1 MIEAAELTQPTGLS
15 HEASTAHQWF
25 VGIDWGD
32 QNHQVYVLD
41 RQRRRVG
48 ERVVPHDGA
57 SLAQLATWV
66 RQVAGGVPSQV
77 AVAIEMPRGAIV
89 ETLLEQGFEVFAIN
103 PKQLDRFRDRHTVA
117 GAKDDRRDA
126 LVLADS
132 LRTDPQSFRPV
143 RLSTPALLV
152 LRELSR
158 AEEGL
163 LQAFRRTANQLRD
176 QLHRFYPQ
184 MLQLCPAADEL
195 WLWELLELAPTPGH
209 AMLLS
214 EDQIRRVLQLQR
226 IRRLKAHDVLACL
239 QAPALHVAPGAAE
252 AAQAHCSLLL
262 PCLRI
267 LAEQLRACAQQIS
280 ALLSTLAEDKAET
293 GPSDVAI
300 VQSLP
305 GVGRKIT
312 AWLFAEAAQPLAER
326 DYQVLRT
333 HGGVAPVTR
342 QSGKRRQVVMRR
354 GCNKRLRHALYH
366 MARVAMQREAHFAS
380 VYEALRAKGQ
390 RHGQALR
397 NVADR
402 ILRILMAML
411 RDRTVYDPCR
421 RPLRL
426 DAQMSM

>member
-1 MIEAAELTQPTGLS
+1 M
-15 HEASTAHQWF
+15 
-25 VGIDWGD
+25 
-32 QNHQVYVLD
+32 
-41 RQRRRVG
+41 
-48 ERVVPHDGA
+48 
-57 SLAQLATWV
+57 
-66 RQVAGGVPSQV
+66 PSQV

-132 LRTDPQSFRPV
+132 LRTDPQRFRPV

-176 QLHRFYPQ
+176 QRHRLYPQ

-226 IRRLKAHDVLACL
+226 IRRLKAHDVLACF

-252 AAQAHCSLLL
+252 AAQAHGSLLL
-262 PCLRI
+262 PCLRL

-300 VQSLP
+300 VPSLP
-305 GVGRKIT
+305 GVGRTIT
-312 AWLFAEAAQPLAER
+312 AWLCAEAAQPLAER
-326 DYQVLRT
+326 DSQVLRT

-354 GCNKRLRHALYH
+354 GWNKRLRHALYH
-366 MARVAMQREAHFAS
+366 MARVAMQREAHCAS
-380 VYEALRAKGQ
+380 VYEALRAQGQ

-411 RDRTVYDPCR
+411 RDPD
-421 RPLRL
+421 RL
-426 DAQMSM
+426 